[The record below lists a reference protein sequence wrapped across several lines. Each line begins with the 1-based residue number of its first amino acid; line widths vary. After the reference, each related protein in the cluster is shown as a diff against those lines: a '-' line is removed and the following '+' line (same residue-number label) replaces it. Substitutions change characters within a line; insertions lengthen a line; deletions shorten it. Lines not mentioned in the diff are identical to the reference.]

1 MDMMVQRDEQ
11 YARRMETTMHGLLVK
26 VGEVVANVNSSSL
39 LYTAIQGMHQDATI
53 QLEKSTKM
61 KNSLGKSNA
70 KVERD
75 IDVVESHVSVLE
87 DRIQSAMRQHRWQQG
102 QIRHVEEQLN
112 SRISRIPRLM
122 DSIREIDEAI
132 HVEEDRI
139 QDCSQS
145 LLPLAHSMIVHAQ
158 QEEGVWDAK
167 NRKYAAQ
174 IDRTMRELNEMRL
187 YIHQVRRGLEEQIIH
202 RRDMKSTEPSSSIEN
217 QQQCEYAIDRLYE
230 MLKEKTEKIQ
240 SRTEDMA
247 YSRMV
252 VSHGIQ
258 QLDQAIAEVERKYVC
273 PSLHFT
279 RFSSHLYQSQ
289 AHTRTYRF
297 MMYESQLSSC

>member
-1 MDMMVQRDEQ
+1 
-11 YARRMETTMHGLLVK
+11 MHGLLVK

-39 LYTAIQGMHQDATI
+39 LYTAIQGMHQDATM

-61 KNSLGKSNA
+61 KNSLEKSNA

-102 QIRHVEEQLN
+102 QIRHVEEELN

-158 QEEGVWDAK
+158 QEADVWDAK

-187 YIHQVRRGLEEQIIH
+187 YIHQIRRGLEEQIIH
-202 RRDMKSTEPSSSIEN
+202 RQDMKSTEPSSSSIEN

-230 MLKEKTEKIQ
+230 MLKKRKEKVQ

-247 YSRMV
+247 YAQMA
-252 VSHGIQ
+252 VSHGIR
-258 QLDQAIAEVERKYVC
+258 QLDQAIAEVESKYVC
-273 PSLHFT
+273 PSLHFS

-289 AHTRTYRF
+289 AQTHTYIY
-297 MMYESQLSSC
+297 MYDT